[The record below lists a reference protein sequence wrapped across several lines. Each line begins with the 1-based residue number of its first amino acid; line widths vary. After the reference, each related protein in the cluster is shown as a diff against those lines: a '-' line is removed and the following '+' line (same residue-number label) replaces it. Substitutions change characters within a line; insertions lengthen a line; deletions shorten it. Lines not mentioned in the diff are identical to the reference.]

1 MIISCPG
8 RRAVSLWA
16 FCLIL
21 FILSL
26 QTNAQTP
33 LSSPAGTPDPRAT
46 PTPVTTHSKDS
57 LEKKFF
63 SNILAD
69 QRSIW
74 TSPFRLNRDDAKWG
88 IPLMIST
95 AALLATDRHTSGSL
109 VTNGDNLSRL
119 RVSNDISQL
128 GAFYTTAGVA
138 AGFYLVG
145 RSTHNPRARE
155 TGVLAAEAL
164 VNSGIMVQALK
175 LASQRQRPPT
185 DNSSGEFFD
194 GGSSFPSGHAISA
207 WSVATV
213 IAEEYGQHRPLVR
226 IGLYGLATAVSI
238 SRFTARKHFLSDAL
252 VGSAM
257 GYGIGRFVYHKH
269 HDQALDDPNAK
280 QTSSFLHSRLFPSI
294 APLYNASAH
303 VYGARMG
310 WEF

>member
-16 FCLIL
+16 LCLIL
-21 FILSL
+21 FIVSL
-26 QTNAQTP
+26 HTTAQTP
-33 LSSPAGTPDPRAT
+33 LSNPTSTPDPQAT
-46 PTPVTTHSKDS
+46 PTPATTRSKDS

-88 IPLMIST
+88 IPLLIST
-95 AALLATDRHTSGSL
+95 GALWATDRHTSGSL

-119 RVSNDISQL
+119 RVSRDISQL

-164 VNSGIMVQALK
+164 ANSGIMVQALK
-175 LASQRQRPPT
+175 VASQRQRPPV

-213 IAEEYGQHRPLVR
+213 IAEEYGPRQPAVR
-226 IGLYGLATAVSI
+226 YGAYALATAVGI
-238 SRFTARKHFLSDAL
+238 SRYTGRKHFLSDVL

-257 GYGIGRFVYHKH
+257 GYGIGRYVYHQH
-269 HDQALDDPNAK
+269 HDLSLDLLNEK
-280 QTSSFLHSRLFPSI
+280 KTSRVPWKLIPRVS
-294 APLYNASAH
+294 PLYGPRSH
-303 VYGARMG
+303 VYGALLA
-310 WEF
+310 WNF